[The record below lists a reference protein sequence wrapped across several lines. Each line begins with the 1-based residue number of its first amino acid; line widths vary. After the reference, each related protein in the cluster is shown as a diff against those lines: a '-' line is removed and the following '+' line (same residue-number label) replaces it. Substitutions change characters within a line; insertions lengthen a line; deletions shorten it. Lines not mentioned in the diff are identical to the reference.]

1 MPISHLGQFLQSG
14 EFVVTVEVG
23 PPRGADHLPLILKT
37 RIVKDFCDAVNIPD
51 NPRRIPRMSSIAGAR
66 VALDTGVE
74 PILQMAMRDRNRVA
88 FMSDLYGAY
97 VLGIRNV
104 LFVTGDLPG
113 LGSDTQAK
121 VVSDIDSI
129 QALRLATRMMAGKD
143 HSDEEIEGVPDFFL
157 GATFDPFVE
166 SVEHQI
172 QRTKLKHESG
182 AQFFQTQAVF
192 NVNRFGEFVESLA
205 DLNAYIL
212 AGVVPLRGLE
222 MAEFMTEHVA
232 GITIPDVILQ
242 RLDNAAEGL
251 DDEEKEKAV
260 QQEGLSIAAETINS
274 LKKIDGVDGV
284 HIMAVGW
291 ESCVPELVNL
301 AGLYPRPG

>member
-1 MPISHLGQFLQSG
+1 MLQSG
-14 EFVVTVEVG
+14 EFVVTAEIG
-23 PPRGADHLPLILKT
+23 APRGADHLSLIEKASV
-37 RIVKDFCDAVNIPD
+37 VKDFCDAVNIPD

-66 VALDTGVE
+66 LALDAGLE

-88 FMSDLYGAY
+88 LMSDLYGAY
-97 VLGIRNV
+97 ALGIRNV

-113 LGSDTQAK
+113 FGSDTQAK
-121 VVSDIDSI
+121 IVSDIDSI
-129 QALRLATRMMAGKD
+129 QALRLASRMMAGKD
-143 HSDEEIEGVPDFFL
+143 HSDEEIEGVPDFLL

-166 SVEHQI
+166 PVEHQI
-172 QRTKLKHESG
+172 QRAKLKHESG

-192 NVNRFGEFVESLA
+192 DISRLAEFVESLA
-205 DLNAYIL
+205 DLNTYIL

-222 MAEFMTEHVA
+222 MAEFMTEHVS
-232 GITIPDVILQ
+232 GITIPDAILQ

-251 DDEEKEKAV
+251 DDEEKEQAI

-274 LKKIDGVDGV
+274 LRTIDGVDGV

-291 ESCVPELVNL
+291 ESCVPELVKL

>member
-1 MPISHLGQFLQSG
+1 LLQSG
-14 EFVVTVEVG
+14 EFVVTAEISA
-23 PPRGADHLPLILKT
+23 PRGADRLSLLDKT
-37 RIVKDFCDAVNIPD
+37 SLVKDSCDAANIPD
-51 NPRRIPRMSSIAGAR
+51 NPRRIPRMSSVAGAR
-66 VALDTGVE
+66 LILNAGVE
-74 PILQMAMRDRNRVA
+74 PVLQIAMRDRNRVA
-88 FMSDLYGAY
+88 LISDLYGAY
-97 VLGIRNV
+97 ALGIRNV

-113 LGSDTQAK
+113 LGSDAQTK

-129 QALRLATRMMAGKD
+129 EALRLATRMMAGKD
-143 HSDEEIEGVPDFFL
+143 HTDEEIEGVPDFFL

-166 SVEHQI
+166 PVEHQI

-182 AQFFQTQAVF
+182 ARFFQTQAVF
-192 NVNRFGEFVESLA
+192 DMDLFVEFVEPLV

-232 GITIPDVILQ
+232 GISIPDVILQ
-242 RLDNAAEGL
+242 RLGNAAEGL
-251 DDEEKEKAV
+251 DEEEEEEAI
-260 QQEGLSIAAETINS
+260 QQEGLSIAAEIINS
-274 LKKIDGVDGV
+274 LRKIDGVDGV

-291 ESCVPELVNL
+291 ESCVPELVKS